1 MSTSR
6 SYVPKR
12 GVAERYGVSTRSVD
26 RWRNDPSV
34 GFPAPAMQ
42 INERCYWAAEDLD
55 AFDAECVRRRLSR
68 NENTKTEA
76 A

>member
-1 MSTSR
+1 VGDHK

-12 GVAERYGVSTRSVD
+12 GVAERYGVTTRSVD
-26 RWRNDPSV
+26 RWRNDPNV

-42 INERCYWAAEDLD
+42 INDRCYWAAEDLD
-55 AFDAECVRRRLSR
+55 AFDAECVRRRLS
-68 NENTKTEA
+68 KADKQSEA